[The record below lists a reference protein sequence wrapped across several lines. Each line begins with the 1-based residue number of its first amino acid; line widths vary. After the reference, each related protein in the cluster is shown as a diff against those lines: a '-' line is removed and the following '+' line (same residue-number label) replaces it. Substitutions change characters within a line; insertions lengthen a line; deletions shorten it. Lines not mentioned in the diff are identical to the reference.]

1 LDFEPP
7 AEALSLPDRYI
18 QRLSEEISVEEW
30 SLDHVLDPYL
40 ADLQARRSEET
51 AIIRDYL
58 TRSFDVLI
66 ARSQGQLMKY
76 EQKAARGKDM
86 GLRIQEERR
95 HLDDLRQRQRTRLAD
110 NERAAILSL
119 GAPQLLGVAA
129 VVPVETSPIVSG
141 FSGDTPMRR
150 SDEVEMAAMA
160 HVEAYE
166 RWRGW
171 RTEDVSDEAR
181 GYDILSHGP
190 DDDVRYIEVKGR
202 AGVGSV
208 ELSANEWL
216 KA

>member
-1 LDFEPP
+1 
-7 AEALSLPDRYI
+7 
-18 QRLSEEISVEEW
+18 
-30 SLDHVLDPYL
+30 
-40 ADLQARRSEET
+40 
-51 AIIRDYL
+51 
-58 TRSFDVLI
+58 
-66 ARSQGQLMKY
+66 
-76 EQKAARGKDM
+76 
-86 GLRIQEERR
+86 
-95 HLDDLRQRQRTRLAD
+95 
-110 NERAAILSL
+110 
-119 GAPQLLGVAA
+119 
-129 VVPVETSPIVSG
+129 
-141 FSGDTPMRR
+141 MRR